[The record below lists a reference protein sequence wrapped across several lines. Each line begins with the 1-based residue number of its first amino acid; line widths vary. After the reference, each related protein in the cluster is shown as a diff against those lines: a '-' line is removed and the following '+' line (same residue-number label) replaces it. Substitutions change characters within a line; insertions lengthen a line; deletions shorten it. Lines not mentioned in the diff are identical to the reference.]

1 MKFLPYI
8 FKGLLRH
15 RARTI
20 TTMLGAAVGL
30 FVFCCVG
37 AIQGSLSRLTDG
49 EEANRRLI
57 VFQENRF
64 CPATSRLPTDYAR
77 TIGNIDGVR
86 DVLPIQV
93 YTNNCR
99 ASLDVVVFNGLP
111 GDRLQSARS
120 LQFIE
125 GDWESLAA
133 RRDAAIV
140 GRQIALRRKLQV
152 GKTFSVGEV
161 TVYVAAIFGS
171 ASPSDENLVYTHLD
185 FLQRA
190 RGPSGVGLCTQL
202 EVTLA
207 PDADPE
213 RVAAHIDETLRSGPV
228 GTTTR
233 RKGAFQASTL
243 ADLID
248 LIRFAHWL
256 AYASVA
262 LVLSL
267 VGTTTLMAVEDRRL
281 EQAVLQ
287 TLGVRPLRVAR
298 FVMTESLVQC
308 LAGGILGTALAFFG
322 LIWGAWSIGAE
333 GVTIS
338 FRPTLILALQ
348 GIAISIFLGLLAGII
363 PALRAARINIV
374 QALQT

>member
-8 FKGLLRH
+8 VKGLVRH
-15 RARTI
+15 RARTV

-30 FVFCCVG
+30 FVFCCVA
-37 AIQGSLSRLTDG
+37 AIQGGLAQLTDG
-49 EEANRRLI
+49 EEGNRRLI

-64 CPATSRLPTDYAR
+64 CPSTSRLPTDYVR
-77 TIGNIDGVR
+77 TIAKVDGIDE
-86 DVLPIQV
+86 VLPIQV

-111 GDRLQSARS
+111 GDKLQAARPLRL
-120 LQFIE
+120 IE
-125 GDWESLAA
+125 GDWPAFAA
-133 RRDAAIV
+133 RTDAALV
-140 GRQIALRRKLQV
+140 GRQLARRRRLQV

-161 TVYVAAIFGS
+161 TVYVAGIFGS
-171 ASPSDENLVYTHLD
+171 ENASEENLAYTHLD

-190 RGPSGVGLCTQL
+190 RGPAGVGFCTQL
-202 EVTLA
+202 EVGLA
-207 PDADPE
+207 PNADPE
-213 RVAAHIDETLRSGPV
+213 RVAASIDETLHSGPV

-248 LIRFAHWL
+248 LVRFSHWL

-281 EQAVLQ
+281 EQAILQ
-287 TLGVRPLRVAR
+287 TLGFRPMRVAR
-298 FVMTESLVQC
+298 FVLAESLLQC
-308 LAGGILGTALAFFG
+308 TIGGIAGTVIAVAGLA
-322 LIWGAWSIGAE
+322 WGGWSIGAE
-333 GVTIS
+333 GVTIA
-338 FRPTLILALQ
+338 FRPTIAMAVQ
-348 GIAISIFLGLLAGII
+348 GLMISIATGLLAGIV
-363 PALRAARINIV
+363 PALRAAQVDIV
-374 QALQT
+374 EALQS

>member
-1 MKFLPYI
+1 MKFFPYI
-8 FKGLLRH
+8 LKGLIRH
-15 RARTI
+15 RARTA

-30 FVFCCVG
+30 FVYCCVG
-37 AIQGSLSRLTDG
+37 AIQSGLSQLTEG

-64 CPATSRLPTDYAR
+64 CPSTSRLPTDYAR
-77 TIGNIDGVR
+77 TVSKINGIR

-111 GDRLQSARS
+111 GDKLQSARPLRLIDGS
-120 LQFIE
+120 WQAFAE
-125 GDWESLAA
+125 RG
-133 RRDAAIV
+133 DAALV
-140 GRQIALRRKLQV
+140 GRQLAMRRRLQV
-152 GKTFSVGEV
+152 GKTFTIGEV
-161 TVYVAAIFGS
+161 TVAVAGVF
-171 ASPSDENLVYTHLD
+171 ASENPAEENLAYTHLE

-190 RGPSGVGLCTQL
+190 RGPGGVGFCTQL
-202 EVTLA
+202 EVSLEA
-207 PDADPE
+207 DAEPE
-213 RVAAHIDETLRSGPV
+213 GVAAAIDATLRTGPV

-248 LIRFAHWL
+248 LVHFSHWL

-267 VGTTTLMAVEDRRL
+267 VGTTTLMSVEDRRL

-287 TLGVRPLRVAR
+287 TLGVRPMRVAR
-298 FVMTESLVQC
+298 FVLIESLLQC
-308 LAGGILGTALAFFG
+308 TIGGMIGMTIALAGLA
-322 LIWGAWSIGAE
+322 WGGWSVGAE
-333 GVTIS
+333 GVTIA
-338 FRPTLILALQ
+338 FRPTALLALQ
-348 GIAISIFLGLLAGII
+348 GLVISIATGLFAGIF
-363 PALRAARINIV
+363 PALRAARVDIV
-374 QALQT
+374 AALQA